1 MFVDEVEIHVAAGHG
16 GRGAMA
22 FRREKFVPRGGPSGG
37 DGGPGGN
44 VYLVANANLN
54 TLLNFRFQKTFEA
67 GRGGHGE
74 GSNRTGRNGKD
85 IELDVP
91 AGTSVYERSD
101 DGEYV
106 LVADLTEDGQR
117 VLIAKGGLGGHGN
130 ASFATSTNRAPRKTQ
145 PGLPGEEKDL
155 RLHLKLLADVG
166 LVGFPNAGKSTMISR
181 ISAARPKIAD
191 YPFTTLVPNLGV
203 VGLSGDR
210 SFVVADVPGL
220 IEGAHEG
227 HGLGHR
233 FLSHLERTK
242 VLVHLVDVSS
252 ASGRDPVQDFDVIT
266 RELELFPARGAERGE
281 GAPASDEPGGAQG
294 TPPFM
299 KDAAG
304 ERLSEKP
311 VLAVANKIDALDDP
325 DRLARL
331 RAHAEKLGLPFY
343 TVSGATGEGVDA
355 LLEAVWRELAAARE
369 RVESRTRELRLL
381 TE

>member
-1 MFVDEVEIHVAAGHG
+1 
-16 GRGAMA
+16 MA

-37 DGGPGGN
+37 DGGPGGS

-54 TLLNFRFQKTFEA
+54 TLLNYRFQKIFEA

-74 GSNRTGRNGKD
+74 GSNRTGKNGQD
-85 IELDVP
+85 IDLEVP
-91 AGTSVYERSD
+91 AGTSVFEKRE
-101 DGEYV
+101 DGEFV
-106 LVADLTEDGQR
+106 LVADLTESGQR

-166 LVGFPNAGKSTMISR
+166 LVGFPNAGKSTMIAR

-220 IEGAHEG
+220 IEGAHAG

-252 ASGRDPVQDFDVIT
+252 ATGRDPVSDYDAIV
-266 RELELFPARGAERGE
+266 RELELFPRGAERGE
-281 GAPASDEPGGAQG
+281 GVPASDVSG
-294 TPPFM
+294 
-299 KDAAG
+299 K
-304 ERLSEKP
+304 RLADKP
-311 VLAVANKIDALDDP
+311 VIAVANKIDALDDP
-325 DRLARL
+325 DRLERL
-331 RAHAEKLGLPFY
+331 RAHVEKLGVPFHAA
-343 TVSGATGEGVDA
+343 SGATGEGMDA
-355 LLEAVWRELAAARE
+355 LLEAIWREVAAARDRAAAE
-369 RVESRTRELRLL
+369 PRTALRDPQDGPEPGRGTAEPRTAEPRTAEPRTANREPRSVS
-381 TE
+381 E